1 MPELAEVDVRDEH
14 TLQEAA
20 AVDLDEEEHD
30 EMDATFHD
38 IMDEMDDQEYVDMED
53 EDEDEH
59 VTGRLLVLDYE

>member
-1 MPELAEVDVRDEH
+1 MLELVEVDVQDELMH
-14 TLQEAA
+14 QEAA

-53 EDEDEH
+53 EVEVER